1 MVNRNYH
8 FDINKLL
15 LIGAFITLLGDFIKL
30 LITYQVYCNNLLK
43 KNNINQL
50 ELEAEEADFI

>member
-15 LIGAFITLLGDFIKL
+15 IIGAFITLLGDFIKL
-30 LITYQVYCNNLLK
+30 LITYQVYCNNLSK
-43 KNNINQL
+43 KNINQL
-50 ELEAEEADFI
+50 ELEIAEDDFI